1 MSQRF
6 LLYTIDDGEWH
17 SLTQIA
23 EELEWPVQRIIEVA
37 KYLAQGRFID
47 YDEQASKVKLQSWVR
62 RCPRGEWIKP
72 DKRSVGTVIVPPD
85 GSVTLQETVIHNCLE
100 EEVEANFMV
109 VEEKLVELLITKSE

>member
-6 LLYTIDDGEWH
+6 LLYTLDDGEWH
-17 SLTQIA
+17 SLTKIA
-23 EELEWPVQRIIEVA
+23 EELEWPKQRIIEVA
-37 KYLAQGRFID
+37 KYLAQGCFIH
-47 YDEQASKVKLQSWVR
+47 YDEQDGKVKLQQWVR

-72 DKRSVGTVIVPPD
+72 DKRSVGTVIIPRD

-109 VEEKLVELLITKSE
+109 ADEKLVELLITKSE